1 MLQIFKSNQILAA
14 VLFLLYLAVFYGAT
28 QLNIDYPKP
37 VGTAGVLGQLIYD
50 ALPDLPH
57 DIWLRVSAL
66 LLVFFQAILLVLM
79 VNENRIN
86 NDSNLLAGVFYCLF
100 ASMVPQFMYPS
111 PALLANTFLLIAL
124 MELMGV
130 YKIPVASGR
139 LFNVGFW
146 ISVASLFYFSS
157 LGMIA
162 FALWGTSTLRA
173 YNLRDL
179 ITIFFGAI
187 TPYFLVG
194 TAFFLLDRFPEFMD
208 LQFARNLAFWDF
220 QQVTN
225 SISYIEAGM
234 FGLLILI
241 VLLGSSGFFQKKI
254 MQVQK
259 KISLLYGFLLFSC
272 LISIFQASGDISHLL
287 LACIPLAVF
296 FSMSFSVMATQ
307 WAEVVHLL
315 MLVAGLALAYS
326 PWLLRGL

>member
-14 VLFLLYLAVFYGAT
+14 VLFLLYLGLFYGAT
-28 QLNIDYPKP
+28 LLSVEYPVP
-37 VGTAGVLGQLIYD
+37 TATPGVFAQLIYD
-50 ALPDLPH
+50 AARDWPI
-57 DIWLRVSAL
+57 IWLRVSAMVL
-66 LLVFFQAILLVLM
+66 VFLQATLLVFT

-100 ASMVPQFMYPS
+100 ASMIPQFMYPS

-124 MELMGV
+124 VELMGV
-130 YKIPVASGR
+130 YKVPVASGR

-157 LGMIA
+157 LGMIV
-162 FALWGTSTLRA
+162 FALWGASILRA
-173 YNLRDL
+173 YNIRELV
-179 ITIFFGAI
+179 TIFIGAI
-187 TPYFLVG
+187 TPYFLAG
-194 TAFFLLDRFPEFMD
+194 TVFFLLDRFPEFID
-208 LQFARNLAFWDF
+208 LQFARNLTFWDF
-220 QQVTN
+220 QGVQN
-225 SISYIEAGM
+225 SISYVEAGL
-234 FGLLILI
+234 FVLLIVV
-241 VLLGSSGFFQKKI
+241 VLLGSSGFFQKRI

-259 KISLLYGFLLFSC
+259 KISLLYGFLVFSC
-272 LISIFQASGDISHLL
+272 IISLFQANADISHLL

-315 MLVAGLALAYS
+315 MLVSGMALAYS